1 MRRHDR
7 TWRRLIG
14 VLGLLAAL
22 GATLAGCG
30 KGAGDGLVP
39 VTGKVTADGQPLTT
53 GAVTFHPDAAKGN
66 TTPHIPVGMIDEQGN
81 YKLMSANQEG
91 APPGWYKVTV
101 IAEGP
106 PDENNPYAP
115 RKSIINR
122 KFADVQTSKLEV
134 EVVEKAAPGAYDFTV
149 TK

>member
-1 MRRHDR
+1 MKRNR

-14 VLGLLAAL
+14 LLSLATAL

-30 KGAGDGLVP
+30 QGGGDLMP
-39 VTGKVTADGQPLTT
+39 VNGKVTADGQPLTT
-53 GAVTFHPDAAKGN
+53 GAVTFHPDATKGN

-81 YKLMSANQEG
+81 YKLMSANREG

-106 PDENNPYAP
+106 PDEKNPYAP

-122 KFADVQTSKLEV
+122 KFADVQSSRFEV
-134 EVVEKAAPGAYDFTV
+134 EVVEKPAPGAYDFAV